1 MGSMTTKANRV
12 LGIAVGL
19 LVLLAVVAGAIASQQ
34 SPRTFEPGTPEA
46 TVQTYLQAVL
56 DQDAQTAVAQ
66 LGPDVECTVDDF
78 VHGQHSE
85 PDRVVVTKSSVR
97 ENSAQ
102 IHVDLVYEGGLFGGD
117 GWSDPI
123 MFPLKR
129 SGDDWVIS
137 TMVWPYYGC
146 EGRP

>member
-1 MGSMTTKANRV
+1 MNTRANRV

-19 LVLLAVVAGAIASQQ
+19 LVLLAVVAGVISTQQ
-34 SPRTFEPGTPEA
+34 EPRTFAPDTPES

-66 LGPDVECTVDDF
+66 LGPDVGCTVDDF
-78 VHGQHSE
+78 VHGHPAE
-85 PDRVVVTKSSVR
+85 PDRVVVTESSVR

-102 IHVDLVYEGGLFGGD
+102 IHVDLVFGGGLFGGD

-123 MFPLKR
+123 TFPLER
-129 SGDDWVIS
+129 SGDAWVIS

-146 EGRP
+146 EGTP